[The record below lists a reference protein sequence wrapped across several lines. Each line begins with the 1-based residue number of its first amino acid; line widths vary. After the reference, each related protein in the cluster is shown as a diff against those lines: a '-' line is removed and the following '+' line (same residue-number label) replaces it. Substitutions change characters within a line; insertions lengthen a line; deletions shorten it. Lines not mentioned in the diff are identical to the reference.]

1 MTGGTVV
8 ILGRTGRN
16 FAAGMSGGMAYI
28 YDPDNTFRSKLAK
41 GEFYVSNVVKASK
54 ADLSV
59 PLHKNMSDE
68 QVLKD
73 LLTKHLSYTGSNQAK
88 KILENFEVELGKF
101 VKVFPV
107 EYFNALKAMKEAQ

>member
-1 MTGGTVV
+1 
-8 ILGRTGRN
+8 
-16 FAAGMSGGMAYI
+16 
-28 YDPDNTFRSKLAK
+28 
-41 GEFYVSNVVKASK
+41 
-54 ADLSV
+54 
-59 PLHKNMSDE
+59 MSDE